1 MHLSRKI
8 VRTVFL
14 LAVAAAV
21 TVLVVEARDRKRQA
35 DEAFDDIEAK
45 LDELDPVTRAAVVA
59 RVGVNTARR
68 K

>member
-1 MHLSRKI
+1 MHRSRTI
-8 VRTVFL
+8 VQTVFL

-21 TVLVVEARDRKRQA
+21 AVLVVEARDRKRQA

-68 K
+68 R

>member
-1 MHLSRKI
+1 MHRSRTI

-21 TVLVVEARDRKRQA
+21 AVLVVEARDRKRQA

>member
-1 MHLSRKI
+1 MHRSRKI
-8 VRTVFL
+8 VRTIFV

-21 TVLVVEARDRKRQA
+21 TVLVLEARERKQRADQA
-35 DEAFDDIEAK
+35 FEDIEAK